1 MAERAEP
8 SDFAHLSEEERK
20 ILLQVVEVLRRINFG
35 TVLLIVQDGKG
46 GADRDGGEVPAA
58 MRGQSSRGGGAVFS
72 GEMCWQAECWRDLDR
87 MRAQLRE
94 DLGAQRG
101 GKIPLPVRLGTWGGV
116 VLGAAA
122 VGEPVVAVL
131 GVVLFE
137 AFLAPHLRRRPP
149 PTIGPLVPWSPPE
162 SYRESPEAPAP
173 WALRDG

>member
-1 MAERAEP
+1 M
-8 SDFAHLSEEERK
+8 
-20 ILLQVVEVLRRINFG
+20 
-35 TVLLIVQDGKG
+35 T
-46 GADRDGGEVPAA
+46 
-58 MRGQSSRGGGAVFS
+58 
-72 GEMCWQAECWRDLDR
+72 WQAECWRDLDR

-101 GKIPLPVRLGTWGGV
+101 GSVALPVRLGTWGGV
-116 VLGAAA
+116 VLMAAA
-122 VGEPVVAVL
+122 VGEPLVAVL